1 MPSLPPHI
9 HSTAVYTTE
18 IRRAKNRTAASCKVF
33 LLVRVCV
40 VILYNIIHRPHCVY
54 IVCTSVGGAKS
65 LVSLVIFTCVRY
77 MCVVIP
83 HSRQATLQVGGAIC
97 WKPSRQRQGHREN
110 LTQQSASLDLGTYY
124 KRLSLDFHREVMFF
138 EGLQTRQ
145 WGFCHFFDSSLY
157 WQRPLA
163 LS

>member
-1 MPSLPPHI
+1 MTSPPPHI

-18 IRRAKNRTAASCKVF
+18 TRRAKNRTAASCKVF
-33 LLVRVCV
+33 LLVRVCGDLIQYTQATLC
-40 VILYNIIHRPHCVY
+40 ILCVPLLEEPK
-54 IVCTSVGGAKS
+54 VLS
-65 LVSLVIFTCVRY
+65 LVTSTFWY
-77 MCVVIP
+77 MCVTHYVVIS